1 MLKINR
7 KGWENMTGF
16 QVFSIA
22 VDVVTIVVDIA
33 VILYIA
39 RGWKK

>member
-1 MLKINR
+1 MLTINR
-7 KGWENMTGF
+7 KGGENMTGF

>member
-1 MLKINR
+1 
-7 KGWENMTGF
+7 MTVF